1 MLCVDASAQ
10 LITGSISGN
19 VTDASGSAIADAKV
33 TVISERTG
41 EARSPYRAKIS
52 IHENH
57 H

>member
-1 MLCVDASAQ
+1 LPDA
-10 LITGSISGN
+10 GS
-19 VTDASGSAIADAKV
+19 VFIADAKV

-41 EARSPYRAKIS
+41 EARFPYRAKIS